1 VSIKLKEKN
10 FSVKA
15 NTDLKNSNKF
25 LKLKPNIDHLIKRII
40 NEKKKEKKKNLLFVI
55 TLLAISATTAVT
67 LFN

>member
-1 VSIKLKEKN
+1 MSIKLKENN

-25 LKLKPNIDHLIKRII
+25 LKLKTNIDHLIKRII
-40 NEKKKEKKKNLLFVI
+40 NEEKKEKKKNLLFVI